1 MERKDGTHRSC
12 GMIQDSGLES
22 RKEKRENKAEE
33 IPEEIMV
40 KNYLKAR
47 KYIKPHLC
55 GFISSSV

>member
-1 MERKDGTHRSC
+1 
-12 GMIQDSGLES
+12 MIQDSGLES

-55 GFISSSV
+55 GFIFSSV